1 MLWDSN
7 LSRFL
12 KWMQMY
18 YLSEHFLD
26 LNGIIIFWSS
36 SKVYCGQFS
45 CFILTLRLPS
55 GVLTDADLDMI
66 TLSLFHFSHYP
77 GYGCIHSVSWGCM
90 EQDYPHQLWD
100 KKCFS
105 AGKMLSHNLTTWF
118 IGPNVVLTCHMPSD
132 IRCIKWRT
140 GDRTELAPYHQE
152 EMQLRQTRS
161 SPSLVGHKP
170 NKLSE

>member
-1 MLWDSN
+1 MWILLLEKAATVWCMNSSMLWDSN

-66 TLSLFHFSHYP
+66 TLSLYHFSHYA
-77 GYGCIHSVSWGCM
+77 GYGCIHCQSHEVVWSRTIPISFGIRSVSVQEKCS
-90 EQDYPHQLWD
+90 PIILQLD
-100 KKCFS
+100 LL
-105 AGKMLSHNLTTWF
+105 GQMLSWL
-118 IGPNVVLTCHMPSD
+118 VTCHLTSD
-132 IRCIKWRT
+132 ALNGGQETGQNWLPTIRKRC
-140 GDRTELAPYHQE
+140 
-152 EMQLRQTRS
+152 
-161 SPSLVGHKP
+161 
-170 NKLSE
+170 N